1 MMTVQQAFDLALQYH
16 QAGRLTD
23 AEAIYRQILAV
34 QPQHADALH
43 LLGVIAQQAGHSEIA
58 IQMIG
63 QALAV
68 NPHNPAA
75 HTNLGCAL
83 RGQGRMEEAIAAFR
97 QACRLAPNLPEAH
110 ENLGNTLKECGRYE
124 EAVSAYLGL
133 VQCSPTYAEGYHALG
148 ISCARLGQYDNAIAA
163 YENVLRLKPD
173 HAAALNN
180 RGAALREK
188 GNLHGAIES
197 YRRALQCDPNLPEA
211 HCNLGGALKD
221 LGQLDEARGEFER
234 ALELK
239 PDYAD
244 ACNGLANVL
253 KDQARPDEA
262 LAQFRRTLE
271 LAPGNAPLHSNL
283 ICMLHYHPDQSA
295 EAIAAE
301 QQRWNEKFCVPLQ
314 HGILPHGNDR
324 TPERR
329 LRIGYV
335 SADFRDHVVGNYV
348 LPLLRSRDRE
358 AFEVFAYSGVT
369 RPDRL
374 TEMIR
379 PQMDHWRD
387 VAGLGDEALAKLIR
401 RDEVDILVDLSQ
413 HLSGNRLL
421 VFARKPAPVQV
432 SFAGYPESTGVETIG
447 YRISD
452 RFLEPGTQQK
462 GDPRGEE
469 VLLIDTFMGYA
480 PQESGIEPSV
490 LPASGT
496 GYVTFGNL
504 NNFCKLNEPA
514 LRVWARVLSQVR
526 DSRLIFLSPQGSHR
540 QRTVELL
547 GREGIEAQRIE
558 FCEPRPRR
566 QYLELYHGVDIALD
580 PFPYNGHTTSL
591 DALWMGVPVVS
602 LAGER
607 AVARAGL
614 SQLNNLG
621 LPELVAHNE
630 EEYVKIA
637 VQLANDFPRLAELR
651 ATLRSRME
659 ASALMDAPR
668 FARQI
673 ETAYRTMWRDW
684 CEKEDGK

>member
-1 MMTVQQAFDLALQYH
+1 MMTVQQAFDLALQHH
-16 QAGRLTD
+16 QAGRLAD

-34 QPQHADALH
+34 QPRHADALH
-43 LLGVIAQQAGHSEIA
+43 LLGVIAHQMGRNEVAV
-58 IQMIG
+58 QMIG

-68 NPHNPAA
+68 NPNHPVAY
-75 HTNLGCAL
+75 TNLGCAL
-83 RGQGRMEEAIAAFR
+83 RAEGRMEEAIAAFY
-97 QACRLAPNLPEAH
+97 QARRLAPNLPEAH
-110 ENLGNTLKECGRYE
+110 ENLANTLKDCGRYE
-124 EAVSAYLGL
+124 EAVAAYLGL
-133 VQCSPTYAEGYHALG
+133 LQCSPTYAEGYHALG
-148 ISCARLGQYDNAIAA
+148 IACARLGQCDRALAA
-163 YENVLRLKPD
+163 YESALRLKP
-173 HAAALNN
+173 AYPAALNN
-180 RGAALREK
+180 QGAALRET
-188 GNLHGAIES
+188 GQLMRAIES
-197 YRRALQCDPNLPEA
+197 YRRALLLDPNLPEA
-211 HCNLGGALKD
+211 HYNLGNALKEV
-221 LGQLDEARGEFER
+221 GQIDEARRELER
-234 ALELK
+234 AIELK

-244 ACNGLANVL
+244 ACNGLANIL
-253 KDQARPDEA
+253 KDQALPDEA
-262 LAQFRRTLE
+262 LAQFRRALE
-271 LAPGNAPLHSNL
+271 LAPGNAALHSNL

-295 EAIAAE
+295 AAIAAE
-301 QQRWNEKFCVPLQ
+301 QQRWNAKFCAPLRS
-314 HGILPHGNDR
+314 GILPHGYAR

-335 SADFRDHVVGNYV
+335 SADFRDHVVGHYV
-348 LPLLRSRDRE
+348 LPLLRCHDRE

-379 PQMDHWRD
+379 RQMDHWRD
-387 VAGLGDEALAKLIR
+387 VASLSDEALAALIR

-432 SFAGYPESTGVETIG
+432 SFAGYPESTGVEAIG

-452 RFLEPGTQQK
+452 RFLEPGLQNK
-462 GDPRGEE
+462 GDARGEE

-480 PQESGIEPSV
+480 PQEIGIEPGV

-496 GYVTFGNL
+496 GYVTFSNL
-504 NNFCKLNEPA
+504 NNFCKVNEPA
-514 LRVWARVLSQVR
+514 LRVWARVLSQVKEA
-526 DSRLIFLSPQGSHR
+526 RLIFLCPQGSHR
-540 QRTVELL
+540 QRTVEFL
-547 GREGIEAQRIE
+547 GSEGIEAQRIE

-614 SQLNNLG
+614 SQLSNLG
-621 LPELVAHNE
+621 LPELVAFSE
-630 EEYVKIA
+630 EEYVNIA
-637 VQLANDFPRLAELR
+637 VQLANDLPRLAELR
-651 ATLRSRME
+651 RTLRTRME

-673 ETAYRTMWRDW
+673 EAAYRAMWRQW
-684 CEKEDGK
+684 CAKEAGQ